1 MLINQKKGGVY
12 MKTIEIDDDVYDE
25 LGKIAKPFVDNT
37 PSMVIRKL
45 IAYYSK
51 QRYTV
56 QDKKI
61 SDEVGSSI
69 ESNRLVFQST
79 SSDIEQ
85 LRKET
90 SFVHQAFLTFLMDN
104 YTNSTGNFQ
113 ISDIIPFMEAFNLRL
128 PSGLL
133 RNPWMKAP
141 YRSNKSCINT
151 IEHFRQTRKFGCW
164 NGKDTK
170 ENCNAENYCI
180 YHPNNEHKINNK
192 CDLRFGVIWK
202 RDNPNSPFTY
212 GIHYIEV
219 IENELLENQ
228 KIPLKP
234 LLAVLYPT
242 QKYENKLVDRF
253 LLDFHLDEEID
264 LFSDSDIWRHA
275 RQKGLIP

>member
-1 MLINQKKGGVY
+1 

-113 ISDIIPFMEAFNLRL
+113 ISDIIP
-128 PSGLL
+128 
-133 RNPWMKAP
+133 
-141 YRSNKSCINT
+141 
-151 IEHFRQTRKFGCW
+151 
-164 NGKDTK
+164 
-170 ENCNAENYCI
+170 
-180 YHPNNEHKINNK
+180 
-192 CDLRFGVIWK
+192 
-202 RDNPNSPFTY
+202 
-212 GIHYIEV
+212 
-219 IENELLENQ
+219 
-228 KIPLKP
+228 
-234 LLAVLYPT
+234 
-242 QKYENKLVDRF
+242 
-253 LLDFHLDEEID
+253 
-264 LFSDSDIWRHA
+264 
-275 RQKGLIP
+275 